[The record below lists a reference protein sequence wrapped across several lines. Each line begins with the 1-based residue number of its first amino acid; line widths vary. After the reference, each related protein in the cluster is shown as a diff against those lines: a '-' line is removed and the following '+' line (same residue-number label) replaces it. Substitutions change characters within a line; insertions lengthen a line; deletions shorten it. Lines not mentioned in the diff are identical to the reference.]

1 LEPGA
6 HIIMMAC
13 VAAVSGFLPAGWSE
27 LRVSA
32 RQLAEQLTANVH
44 KEEGVLV
51 PLLQDSMDSD
61 TEERL
66 YTAYVTDEENT

>member
-1 LEPGA
+1 
-6 HIIMMAC
+6 M
-13 VAAVSGFLPAGWSE
+13 SAG
-27 LRVSA
+27 
-32 RQLAEQLTANVH
+32 QLAEQLTAHVH

-66 YTAYVTDEENT
+66 YTAYVTDEQNT